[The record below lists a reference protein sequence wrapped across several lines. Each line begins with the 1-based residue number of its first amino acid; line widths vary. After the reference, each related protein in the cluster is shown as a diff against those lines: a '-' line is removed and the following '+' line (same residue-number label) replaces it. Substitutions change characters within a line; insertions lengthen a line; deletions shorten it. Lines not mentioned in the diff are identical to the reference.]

1 MQQGSIIQAGR
12 KEGPNVWQFR
22 WSEKDLT
29 GQRVYRKRVIGTVEQ
44 YADADAVR
52 HAASAL
58 ISKVNLHAV

>member
-1 MQQGSIIQAGR
+1 MQQGSVIQAGR